1 MAPHDLTERAKDLH
15 RQLVLAPTRAAKED
29 NLKTIAA
36 FLQQTR
42 QDALREVAELH
53 QEWRNGKHSGT
64 FSDLL
69 RHKLAQEG

>member
-1 MAPHDLTERAKDLH
+1 MKALQEIR
-15 RQLVLAPTRAAKED
+15 RAALLE
-29 NLKTIAA
+29 A
-36 FLQQTR
+36 
-42 QDALREVAELH
+42 AELH